1 MKKRTYF
8 FLLLFGS
15 VFISICS
22 TNKLNSEE
30 YICSASLVDF
40 DKPREVETKTYKRDG
55 NLFLK
60 THQYGED
67 YFSILKEN
75 NEFIVLTKTYDYP
88 DVFITIINKN
98 KKTFYEN
105 YLSTLTPTLAKE
117 SAKPLVGKCIISR

>member
-8 FLLLFGS
+8 LLLFLGS
-15 VFISICS
+15 VFITICS

-30 YICSASLVDF
+30 YICSASLSDF
-40 DKPREVETKTYKRDG
+40 DRPGEVETKTYKRDG

-60 THQYGED
+60 TYQYGKD

-75 NEFIVLTKTYDYP
+75 NEFIVLTRTYNYP
-88 DVFITIINKN
+88 SVFITIINKN

-105 YLSTLTPTLAKE
+105 YLTTITSTFAKE

>member
-1 MKKRTYF
+1 M
-8 FLLLFGS
+8 FGS

-60 THQYGED
+60 TYQYGED

-75 NEFIVLTKTYDYP
+75 NEFIVLTQTYDYP

-117 SAKPLVGKCIISR
+117 SAKPLVGKCIISI